1 MCWGRQGMSWGK
13 EMGSNNNNNNYLY
26 MLKIYWGLE
35 DRKHILVTPAT
46 CRNCKLLLSPT
57 EILLPVAPEILILL
71 PTFVHLLHITIPQT
85 KNFLVTPK
93 C

>member
-1 MCWGRQGMSWGK
+1 
-13 EMGSNNNNNNYLY
+13 

-35 DRKHILVTPAT
+35 DRKHIIVTPAT

-57 EILLPVAPEILILL
+57 DTLTRCPEILILL

-85 KNFLVTPK
+85 SNFLVTPK